1 MKLTR
6 KAFMEKGA
14 EVSAKRAMDFENMVK
29 EKDASDSARM
39 FPALMVLMSGLTM
52 NRLADNLGLTKEDNE
67 VDVTKE
73 MFDDAMSKVVADATS
88 SENASIITGLETTIF
103 CIELSDAL
111 FGKEKADETK
121 KADSWLF

>member
-14 EVSAKRAMDFENMVK
+14 EVSAKRAVDFENIVK
-29 EKDASDSARM
+29 EKGASDSARM
-39 FPALMVLMSGLTM
+39 FPTLMVLMSGLTM

-111 FGKEKADETK
+111 FGKENEDETE
-121 KADSWLF
+121 KADS

>member
-14 EVSAKRAMDFENMVK
+14 EVSAKRAVDFENMAREEGV
-29 EKDASDSARM
+29 SDSARM
-39 FPALMVLMSGLTM
+39 FPTLMILMGGLTM

-111 FGKEKADETK
+111 FGKEKADETE
-121 KADSWLF
+121 KADS

>member
-6 KAFMEKGA
+6 TAFMEKGA
-14 EVSAKRAMDFENMVK
+14 EVSAKRATDFENVAK
-29 EKDASDSARM
+29 EKGASDSVRM
-39 FPALMVLMSGLTM
+39 FPTLMILMGGLTM

-73 MFDDAMSKVVADATS
+73 MFDDAMSKVVADAAS
-88 SENASIITGLETTIF
+88 SEKASIITGLETTIF

-111 FGKEKADETK
+111 FGKEKADETE
-121 KADSWLF
+121 KADS

>member
-6 KAFMEKGA
+6 TAFMEKGA
-14 EVSAKRAMDFENMVK
+14 EVSAKRAVDFENMAR

-39 FPALMVLMSGLTM
+39 FPTLMILMGGLTM

-73 MFDDAMSKVVADATS
+73 
-88 SENASIITGLETTIF
+88 ITIF

-111 FGKEKADETK
+111 FGKENEDDSE
-121 KADSWLF
+121 KADS

>member
-6 KAFMEKGA
+6 KALMEKGA
-14 EVSAKRAMDFENMVK
+14 EVSAKRAVDFENMAR
-29 EKDASDSARM
+29 EKDASASARM
-39 FPALMVLMSGLTM
+39 FPTLMIMIGGLTI

-88 SENASIITGLETTIF
+88 SENASIITGLESMMF
-103 CIELSDAL
+103 CIAMSDAL
-111 FGKEKADETK
+111 FGEEKE
-121 KADSWLF
+121 

>member
-6 KAFMEKGA
+6 KVFMEKGA
-14 EVSAKRAMDFENMVK
+14 EVSAKRAMDFENVVK
-29 EKDASDSARM
+29 EKGASDSARM
-39 FPALMVLMSGLTM
+39 FPTLMVLMGGLTM

-111 FGKEKADETK
+111 FGKENEDETEK
-121 KADSWLF
+121 TDS

>member
-6 KAFMEKGA
+6 KAFMEKGE
-14 EVSAKRAMDFENMVK
+14 EVSAKRAVDFENMAK
-29 EKDASDSARM
+29 EKGASDSARM
-39 FPALMVLMSGLTM
+39 FPTLMILMGGLTM

-67 VDVTKE
+67 VEVTE
-73 MFDDAMSKVVADATS
+73 AMFADAMSKVVADATS

-111 FGKEKADETK
+111 FEKEKADETE
-121 KADSWLF
+121 KADS

>member
-14 EVSAKRAMDFENMVK
+14 EVSAKRAVDFQNMAR

-39 FPALMVLMSGLTM
+39 FPTIMILMGSLTI

-73 MFDDAMSKVVADATS
+73 MFDDAMSKVVADAAS

-111 FGKEKADETK
+111 FGKENEDETE
-121 KADSWLF
+121 KADS

>member
-6 KAFMEKGA
+6 KTFMEKGA
-14 EVSAKRAMDFENMVK
+14 EVSAKRAVDFENMAK
-29 EKDASDSARM
+29 EMGASDSARM
-39 FPALMVLMSGLTM
+39 FPTLMILMGGMTM

-67 VDVTKE
+67 VDVTE
-73 MFDDAMSKVVADATS
+73 AMFDDAMSKVVADATS

-111 FGKEKADETK
+111 FGKEKADETE
-121 KADSWLF
+121 KADS

>member
-6 KAFMEKGA
+6 TAFMEKGA
-14 EVSAKRAMDFENMVK
+14 EVSAKRAADFENMTK
-29 EKDASDSARM
+29 EKGASDSARM
-39 FPALMVLMSGLTM
+39 FPVIMVLMSGLTM

-73 MFDDAMSKVVADATS
+73 MFDDAMSKVVADAAS
-88 SENASIITGLETTIF
+88 SENASIIAGLETTIF

-111 FGKEKADETK
+111 FGKENNDDSE
-121 KADSWLF
+121 KADS

>member
-6 KAFMEKGA
+6 TAFMGKGA
-14 EVSAKRAMDFENMVK
+14 EVSAKRAVDFENMVR
-29 EKDASDSARM
+29 EKGASDSARM
-39 FPALMVLMSGLTM
+39 FPTLMILMGGMTM

-73 MFDDAMSKVVADATS
+73 MFDDAMSKVVADAAS
-88 SENASIITGLETTIF
+88 SENASIITRLETTIF

-111 FGKEKADETK
+111 FGKENED
-121 KADSWLF
+121 DSEKVDS

>member
-14 EVSAKRAMDFENMVK
+14 EVSAKRAADFENIAK
-29 EKDASDSARM
+29 EKGASDSARM
-39 FPALMVLMSGLTM
+39 FPVIMVMMGGLTM

-67 VDVTKE
+67 VDVTE
-73 MFDDAMSKVVADATS
+73 AMFDDAMSKVVADATS

-111 FGKEKADETK
+111 FGKEKADETE
-121 KADSWLF
+121 KADS

>member
-14 EVSAKRAMDFENMVK
+14 EVSAKRAVDFQNMAR

-39 FPALMVLMSGLTM
+39 FPTLMILMGGLTI

-73 MFDDAMSKVVADATS
+73 MFDDAMSKVVADAAS

-111 FGKEKADETK
+111 FGKENEE
-121 KADSWLF
+121 

>member
-14 EVSAKRAMDFENMVK
+14 EVSAKRAVDFENMAK
-29 EKDASDSARM
+29 EEGASDSVRM
-39 FPALMVLMSGLTM
+39 FPTLMILMGGLTM

-88 SENASIITGLETTIF
+88 SENASIIAGLETTIF

-111 FGKEKADETK
+111 FGKENEDETE
-121 KADSWLF
+121 KADS

>member
-6 KAFMEKGA
+6 TAFMEKGA
-14 EVSAKRAMDFENMVK
+14 EVSAKRAMDFENVAK
-29 EKDASDSARM
+29 EKGASDSARM
-39 FPALMVLMSGLTM
+39 FPTLMILMSGLTM

-88 SENASIITGLETTIF
+88 SENASIIAGLETTIF

-111 FGKEKADETK
+111 FGKENNDDSE
-121 KADSWLF
+121 KADS

>member
-6 KAFMEKGA
+6 KAFMEMGA
-14 EVSAKRAMDFENMVK
+14 EVSAKRAVDFENMLK
-29 EKDASDSARM
+29 EKGANDSERM
-39 FPALMVLMSGLTM
+39 FPTLMVLMGGLTM

-73 MFDDAMSKVVADATS
+73 MFDDAMSEVVADATS

-103 CIELSDAL
+103 CIKLSDAL
-111 FGKEKADETK
+111 FGKENEDETE
-121 KADSWLF
+121 KADS

>member
-14 EVSAKRAMDFENMVK
+14 EVSAKRVVDFENMAR
-29 EKDASDSARM
+29 EKGASGSVRM
-39 FPALMVLMSGLTM
+39 LPTLMVLMGGLTA

-73 MFDDAMSKVVADATS
+73 MFDDAMSKVVADAAS
-88 SENASIITGLETTIF
+88 SENASIITRLETTIF

-111 FGKEKADETK
+111 FGKENEDETE
-121 KADSWLF
+121 KADS

>member
-14 EVSAKRAMDFENMVK
+14 EVSAKRAFDFENMAK
-29 EKDASDSARM
+29 ERGASDSARM
-39 FPALMVLMSGLTM
+39 FPTLMILMGGLTM

-67 VDVTKE
+67 VDVTND

-111 FGKEKADETK
+111 FGKENEDETEK
-121 KADSWLF
+121 TDS